1 MELVLFVVAVSDCY
15 GVGLGLALFL
25 RFFPFSFSLQVD
37 LEVFDANDD
46 EEKILDHRRQGRR
59 QGGRGHGPPLMLV

>member
-25 RFFPFSFSLQVD
+25 LFFPFSFSLQVD

-59 QGGRGHGPPLMLV
+59 QGGQ